1 MFESCRAHLRLH
13 RRSRCTAVSEGLS
26 PTEVGKELGEHAER
40 HHEQLHRHDKLI
52 SIAEAVLLSIVTL
65 TAAWSGYS
73 AAKWNTES
81 SLKIAKGNTTRAK
94 ANRAFQGS
102 LTLRSQDAANFNAWF
117 AAYLSGSKQEQLVA
131 QKRFRPQYDAAF
143 RAWLATRPF
152 TNPNAPKGPQYMPQ
166 YKPTGEALSNRLDD
180 EADRLYAEGEHAGET
195 SDKYIRVTVIL
206 ASVLFLV
213 GISSH
218 FPLRSVRVGLVI
230 VGAALLIFAGV
241 QLLQLPGLPS

>member
-1 MFESCRAHLRLH
+1 MP
-13 RRSRCTAVSEGLS
+13 EGLS
-26 PTEVGKELGEHAER
+26 STEVGKEIGEHAER
-40 HHEQLHRHDKLI
+40 HREQRHRHDRAI

-81 SLKIAKGNTTRAK
+81 SLHLAKGTAVRAK

-117 AAYLSGSKQEQLVA
+117 AAYLAGTKREQVVA
-131 QKRFRPQYDAAF
+131 QNRFRPQYDVAF

-166 YKPTGEALSNRLDD
+166 YQPTGAALSKRLDD
-180 EADRLYAEGEHAGET
+180 EADELYAEGQKAGET
-195 SDKYIRVTVIL
+195 SDNYIRVTVIL

-213 GISSH
+213 GLSSH
-218 FPLRSVRVGLVI
+218 FPFRSVRIGLVI
-230 VGAALLIFAGV
+230 VGAVLLIVAGV
-241 QLLQLPGLPS
+241 QLLQLPGLPA